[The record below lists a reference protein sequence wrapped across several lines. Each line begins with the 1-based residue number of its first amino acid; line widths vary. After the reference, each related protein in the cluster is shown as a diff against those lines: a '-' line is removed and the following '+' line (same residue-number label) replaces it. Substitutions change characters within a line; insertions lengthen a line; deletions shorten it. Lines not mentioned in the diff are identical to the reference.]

1 MVPPGETPDSV
12 RTRERVEAAL
22 ERAHA
27 LARSWSAQDP
37 ALAIE
42 KPLTDGETALLLLNR
57 ETDTQ
62 NVTVLFDEL

>member
-1 MVPPGETPDSV
+1 M
-12 RTRERVEAAL
+12 RTKQWAYGRPAFP
-22 ERAHA
+22 
-27 LARSWSAQDP
+27 SAQDP

-42 KPLTDGETALLLLNR
+42 KPLADGETALLLLNR